1 MKCSMH
7 LVCVSISQPLDGI
20 VRPFSRHN
28 FPLRILTLKF
38 AAEVF
43 VFSEALHVNDHG
55 LGHPF

>member
-1 MKCSMH
+1 MH

-43 VFSEALHVNDHG
+43 VFSEAFHGNDHG
-55 LGHPF
+55 LGPAF

>member
-28 FPLRILTLKF
+28 FPLRIFTLKF

-43 VFSEALHVNDHG
+43 VFSEALHANDDSSS
-55 LGHPF
+55 PAS